1 MKKRHTEIKQH
12 KYHNDPNKKA
22 VRFDNSK
29 NEVMTIKKTQGQE
42 DNFSNQQTDIVED
55 YCDDNTIFTN

>member
-12 KYHNDPNKKA
+12 KDHNDPNKKA

-29 NEVMTIKKTQGQE
+29 NEVMTIKKT
-42 DNFSNQQTDIVED
+42 
-55 YCDDNTIFTN
+55 